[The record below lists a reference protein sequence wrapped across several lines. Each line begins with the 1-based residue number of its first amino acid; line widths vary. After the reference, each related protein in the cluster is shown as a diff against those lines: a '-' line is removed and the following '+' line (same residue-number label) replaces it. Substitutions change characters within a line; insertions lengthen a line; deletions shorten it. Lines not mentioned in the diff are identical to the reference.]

1 MSDERTTMEADAI
14 ERFVSGYFPE
24 EFVAAG
30 LDSLSPDERTAVE
43 YLLERADHQFDSSKG
58 TLGLALDFLLVAEG
72 LSALD
77 GRLNEFEPELT
88 QQDIFERYEKADR
101 GATLTLKY
109 GDEQFGIRPVHN
121 EVIDLFREEL
131 GRTNFPSSPGHHT
144 GEWSRYQ
151 EMLETAFRLS
161 RHGRYEAVQRLFDL
175 GLRRLDSKQFESRE
189 PPFPEPFRRVLL
201 DYDREHPDEQ
211 AGSAYQAMAYGYVR
225 AEWPH
230 LSVEASKLRTGSSR
244 QHRYGDVDGFLG
256 PDLLVSVEAKDKRID
271 DSNVRHE
278 LGTMMQL
285 AENTTGISVAMC
297 RAVDNAARELLNEAG
312 VRVVSDESLERQLNR
327 WDYHKQNRAVQ
338 GMLHFLTNVE
348 ENPKATQRLLAFLD
362 EVDPYNTSLVHLNR

>member
-30 LDSLSPDERTAVE
+30 LDSLSPDERE
-43 YLLERADHQFDSSKG
+43 YLLERADHHFDSSKG

-151 EMLETAFRLS
+151 EMLETK
-161 RHGRYEAVQRLFDL
+161 QRFDSL
-175 GLRRLDSKQFESRE
+175 
-189 PPFPEPFRRVLL
+189 
-201 DYDREHPDEQ
+201 
-211 AGSAYQAMAYGYVR
+211 AMAGTR
-225 AEWPH
+225 P
-230 LSVEASKLRTGSSR
+230 SSGSSISVC
-244 QHRYGDVDGFLG
+244 GDWIRNSSRVASRRF
-256 PDLLVSVEAKDKRID
+256 PNRSAA
-271 DSNVRHE
+271 SCS
-278 LGTMMQL
+278 TTT
-285 AENTTGISVAMC
+285 ENTPTS
-297 RAVDNAARELLNEAG
+297 
-312 VRVVSDESLERQLNR
+312 RQGRPIRR
-327 WDYHKQNRAVQ
+327 WPTD
-338 GMLHFLTNVE
+338 T
-348 ENPKATQRLLAFLD
+348 
-362 EVDPYNTSLVHLNR
+362 

>member
-1 MSDERTTMEADAI
+1 MEADAI

-58 TLGLALDFLLVAEG
+58 TLGLALDFLMVAEG

-77 GRLNEFEPELT
+77 ERLNEFEPGLT

-109 GDEQFGIRPVHN
+109 GGEQFEIRSVHSDI
-121 EVIDLFREEL
+121 IDLFREEL
-131 GRTNFPSSPGHHT
+131 GRTNFPSSPGHHTGEWSRYQHHT

-175 GLRRLDSKQFESRE
+175 GLRRLDAKQFESRE
-189 PPFPEPFRRVLL
+189 PPFPEPFRRILL
-201 DYDREHPDEQ
+201 DYDRKHPDEQ
-211 AGSAYQAMAYGYVR
+211 AGSAYQAIAYGYVK

-230 LSVEASKLRTGSSR
+230 LSVASRRASYERGPLASTGTVTWTDFSVPTCWSRWRRRTSG
-244 QHRYGDVDGFLG
+244 
-256 PDLLVSVEAKDKRID
+256 
-271 DSNVRHE
+271 
-278 LGTMMQL
+278 
-285 AENTTGISVAMC
+285 
-297 RAVDNAARELLNEAG
+297 
-312 VRVVSDESLERQLNR
+312 
-327 WDYHKQNRAVQ
+327 
-338 GMLHFLTNVE
+338 
-348 ENPKATQRLLAFLD
+348 
-362 EVDPYNTSLVHLNR
+362 